1 MPLPSN
7 LSHARLRDLAV
18 RVTLGEPVP
27 SDDVAAM
34 IETLET
40 LLDEAQAAEEGH
52 GDIDDLHGII
62 ERLEKLRE
70 EAVEKLDAQENE
82 HEQKLDEQMEEHEKA
97 LDELRGRIRDV
108 EEACDEYRAR
118 AEKAEADA
126 AKTTKHGHALDAE
139 AAEKTRWLEVEI
151 ERLTKRAEMA
161 EAALPAQAH
170 AITSDV
176 AKEVKAVRGRGR
188 AAEKRVKDLEAEVAK
203 VAEDLKVER
212 EYSAT
217 LHAEVRELQAE
228 NARLKEQAERAADWW
243 KRKVA
248 EEYGV
253 ELDEVREHAREQGR
267 AREEVERERAR
278 LFGVLRNIVAGEPKD
293 AHRQARVAIG
303 REILEEIGTAAREGY
318 VPTRA
323 ERRRG
328 AKR

>member
-97 LDELRGRIRDV
+97 LDEMRERIKDI
-108 EEACDEYRAR
+108 EATCDEYKAR

-126 AKTTKHGHALDAE
+126 AKP
-139 AAEKTRWLEVEI
+139 
-151 ERLTKRAEMA
+151 TKRGKQGDGERVR
-161 EAALPAQAH
+161 ALE
-170 AITSDV
+170 T
-176 AKEVKAVRGRGR
+176 
-188 AAEKRVKDLEAEVAK
+188 EVAK

-267 AREEVERERAR
+267 AREEAERERAR

-303 REILEEIGTAAREGY
+303 REILEESGTAAREGY